1 MEQVTIDIRGMIDGY
16 GYQLSNV
23 RYVLRQNKGKEVLCR
38 VNSFGGSVNDA
49 MMIAQEFA
57 DHGNVTV
64 RFLGFC
70 ASAVTWMA
78 FAAKRIEMAEDGFWL
93 CHRSSITVD
102 IWRQMD
108 AKDLEETIKQLQKDK
123 KNQEAIDLTIAKKYA
138 DRSGKSVEDMIALM
152 NEARWLKADEVK
164 ELGFVD
170 DIVKTDGKSI
180 TKDQQKSIV
189 ANCAALHIPAPE
201 FEPENASPSLIER
214 LRRVFSVSSG
224 SAAASNK
231 ASAEAFSVSSGSAAA
246 NAEAFSANSGS
257 AAAPTQSPQN
267 PQTTMNESF
276 SFINAL
282 LKIAG
287 VEVAE
292 NKATIT
298 VEQLQA
304 IDNALKERD
313 TLQQAINKATATLDA
328 ISDNVKDIEG
338 LNNKVLAVKNVL
350 DRVPLTAPA
359 GANLTPAKN
368 EADEKQ
374 KAIDES
380 AVDPI
385 NAEARSW

>member
-1 MEQVTIDIRGMIDGY
+1 MIDGY

-23 RYVLRQNKGKEVLCR
+23 RYMLRQNKGKAVLCR
-38 VNSFGGSVNDA
+38 INSFGGSVNDA

-78 FAAKRIEMAEDGFWL
+78 FAAKRIEMAADGFWL
-93 CHRSSITVD
+93 CHRSSITVE

-152 NEARWLKADEVK
+152 NEARWMKADEVK

-170 DIVKTDGKSI
+170 DIVKADGKSI
-180 TKDQQKSIV
+180 TKDQQNSIV
-189 ANCAALHIPAPE
+189 ANCAALHIPAPA
-201 FEPENASPSLIER
+201 FEPDNASPSLIER
-214 LRRVFSVSSG
+214 LRRVFSASEG
-224 SAAASNK
+224 SAAAS
-231 ASAEAFSVSSGSAAA
+231 
-246 NAEAFSANSGS
+246 
-257 AAAPTQSPQN
+257 SPQVKAQPSPIN
-267 PQTTMNESF
+267 SQNSQKNQTTMNESF

-313 TLQQAINKATATLDA
+313 TLQQAINKAITTLDA

-359 GANLTPAKN
+359 GAGITPAN
-368 EADEKQ
+368 SQEDTKQ
-374 KAIDES
+374 KELDES

-385 NAEARSW
+385 NAEARNW

>member
-1 MEQVTIDIRGMIDGY
+1 MIDGY

-23 RYVLRQNKGKEVLCR
+23 RYMLRQNKGKAVLCR
-38 VNSFGGSVNDA
+38 INSFGGSVNDA

-78 FAAKRIEMAEDGFWL
+78 FAAKRIEMAADGFWL

-102 IWRQMD
+102 IWKQMD

-123 KNQEAIDLTIAKKYA
+123 KTQEAIDLTIAKKYA

-170 DIVKTDGKSI
+170 DIVKADGKSI
-180 TKDQQKSIV
+180 TKDQQNSIV
-189 ANCAALHIPAPE
+189 ANCVALHIPAPA
-201 FEPENASPSLIER
+201 FEPDNASPSLIER
-214 LRRVFSVSSG
+214 LRRVFSASED
-224 SAAASNK
+224 SA
-231 ASAEAFSVSSGSAAA
+231 
-246 NAEAFSANSGS
+246 SANSQS
-257 AAAPTQSPQN
+257 SQTTQNSQK

-313 TLQQAINKATATLDA
+313 TLQQAVNKATATLDA

-359 GANLTPAKN
+359 GAGITPAN
-368 EADEKQ
+368 SQEDTKQ
-374 KAIDES
+374 KELDES
-380 AVDPI
+380 AKDPI
-385 NAEARSW
+385 NAEARNW